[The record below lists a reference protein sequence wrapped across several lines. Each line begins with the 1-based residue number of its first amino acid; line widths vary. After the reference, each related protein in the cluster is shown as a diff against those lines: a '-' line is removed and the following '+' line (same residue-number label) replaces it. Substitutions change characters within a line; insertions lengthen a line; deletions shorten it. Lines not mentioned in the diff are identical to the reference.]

1 MIVQIQWPEGQRSNR
16 TFWYRK
22 RAQDTFHS
30 LELESDLCS
39 KTIGSFEWE
48 IHLDTKIC
56 VPHFLKANFTYLH
69 ILWLLVFFVLSCHL
83 IFVFYR
89 CCLFFFF
96 NLDKLSNLLNRSKKQ
111 ISRSIVS
118 NSLRPHESQHARPT
132 CPSPT
137 PDTSIIKW
145 RIYKVLTVSS
155 IPEIKMKLNC
165 TMTNLVLFT

>member
-16 TFWYRK
+16 TFWYGK

-39 KTIGSFEWE
+39 KTVGSFEWE

-56 VPHFLKANFTYLH
+56 VPHFLKTNFTYLH
-69 ILWLLVFFVLSCHL
+69 ILWLLVFFVLSWHL

-89 CCLFFFF
+89 CCLFLKK
-96 NLDKLSNLLNRSKKQ
+96 NLDKLSNVRNRSKKQ
-111 ISRSIVS
+111 I
-118 NSLRPHESQHARPT
+118 
-132 CPSPT
+132 
-137 PDTSIIKW
+137 TSIIKW

-155 IPEIKMKLNC
+155 IPEIKVKLNC
-165 TMTNLVLFT
+165 TMTNLVLVT